1 MGTSKSGAREPGS
14 GARDGKVGRRR
25 AIRTIAAGALGAAT
39 SSAWVESLTAFA
51 RQQAHSHAGQGAI
64 QASDWTP
71 KVLTTTQNDL
81 VVTLTEMVIPQ
92 TDTPGAK
99 AAGVNRFID
108 SVLHAAPAANRKRF
122 VQGLDWLDER
132 SRTLYKKDFLSAS
145 AADQTSLLSKLA
157 DQENKSAADQTG
169 VQFFRAIKSMTI
181 DGYYTSEIGLMQE
194 LGDSPQMFLAEF
206 PGCDH
211 PEHQ

>member
-1 MGTSKSGAREPGS
+1 MGTSKSGARDPGS
-14 GARDGKVGRRR
+14 GARDGEVGRRR

-39 SSAWVESLTAFA
+39 SSAWVESLTAFT
-51 RQQAHSHAGQGAI
+51 RQQAHAHVAGAVV
-64 QASDWTP
+64 QAADWTP
-71 KVLTTTQNDL
+71 RVLTAKQNDL
-81 VVTLTEMVIPQ
+81 IVTLTELIIPQ

-99 AAGVNRFID
+99 VARVNRFID
-108 SVLHAAPAANRKRF
+108 FVLERAAAANRARF

-132 SRTLYKKDFLSAS
+132 SRTLYKRDFLTAS
-145 AADQTSLLSKLA
+145 AADQASLLASLA
-157 DQENKSAADQTG
+157 DQENKSAVDQTG
-169 VQFFRAIKSMTI
+169 VQFFQAIKSMTI
-181 DGYYTSEIGLMQE
+181 DGYYTSEIGLLQE